1 MKPRV
6 IKVARV
12 PDALTEQLRDRFELE
27 DVGPNPEP
35 ARLRAAAP
43 GARALVANGES
54 VVGEGLIADLP
65 DLELIAVCGV
75 GYDGVNVAAARARG
89 IHVTHTPN
97 VLTDDVADLAIG
109 LLVATARQLTRS
121 DRYVREGRWPS
132 GAYPLTRKVSGS
144 RLGIV
149 GLGRIGS
156 AVAHRATAFGMEIA
170 YHNRRR
176 RADVPYRYADTL
188 LQLAASVDVLIVCAQ
203 GGAETRHLINA
214 EVIEALGPSGI
225 LINVGRG
232 SIVDEA
238 AVAAALRD
246 GKLGGAGLDVFERE
260 PHVLPALLD
269 CPNAVLT
276 PHVGSATASTR
287 KAMGDLVLANLEAH
301 FAGRALVTP
310 VPSVSG

>member
-6 IKVARV
+6 IKIANV
-12 PDALTEQLRDRFELE
+12 PAALTTQLGDRYSLE
-27 DVGPNPEP
+27 DVGPNPDPE
-35 ARLRAAAP
+35 RLQAVAS

-54 VVGEGLIADLP
+54 VVSKGLIAALP

-75 GYDGVNVAAARARG
+75 GYDGVNVGAASARG
-89 IHVTHTPN
+89 IHVTNTPN

-109 LLVATARQLTRS
+109 LLISTARQLHRA
-121 DRYVREGRWPS
+121 DRYVRDGRWPS

-149 GLGRIGS
+149 GLGRIGA
-156 AVAHRATAFGMEIA
+156 AVAHRAAAFGMEIA

-176 RADVPYRYADTL
+176 RSDVAYRYAETL
-188 LQLAASVDVLIVCAQ
+188 VDLASSVDFLIVCAQ
-203 GGAETRHLINA
+203 GGAHTRHLINA
-214 EVIEALGPSGI
+214 DVIEALGPTGI

-246 GKLGGAGLDVFERE
+246 GKLAGAGLDVFERE
-260 PHVLPALLD
+260 PHVLPALLE
-269 CPNAVLT
+269 CPTALLT

-301 FAGRALVTP
+301 FAGKPLVTP
-310 VPSVSG
+310 VPAVDG

>member
-6 IKVARV
+6 IKIARV
-12 PDALTEQLRDRFELE
+12 PEALTQQLTDRYSVE
-27 DVGPNPEP
+27 DVGPNPDPE
-35 ARLRAAAP
+35 RLQAVAL
-43 GARALVANGES
+43 GVRALVANGES
-54 VVGEGLIADLP
+54 VVSEGLIAALP

-75 GYDGVNVAAARARG
+75 GYDGVNVAAASARG

-97 VLTDDVADLAIG
+97 VLNDDVADLAIG
-109 LLVATARQLTRS
+109 LLIATARQLHRA
-121 DRYVREGRWPS
+121 DRYVRDGRWPS

-156 AVAHRATAFGMEIA
+156 AVALRAAAFGMEIA

-176 RADVPYRYADTL
+176 RSDVPYRYAETL
-188 LQLAASVDVLIVCAQ
+188 LDLASSVDFLIVCAQ
-203 GGAETRHLINA
+203 GGAQTRHLINA
-214 EVIEALGPSGI
+214 EVIEALGPTGI

-246 GKLGGAGLDVFERE
+246 GKLAGAGLDVFERE
-260 PHVLPALLD
+260 PHVLPALLE
-269 CPNAVLT
+269 CPTALLT

-301 FAGRALVTP
+301 FAGKPLVTP
-310 VPSVSG
+310 IPAA

>member
-6 IKVARV
+6 IKIARV
-12 PDALTEQLRDRFELE
+12 PDALTQQLSERYSLE
-27 DVGPNPEP
+27 DIGPNPDSS
-35 ARLRAAAP
+35 RLTAAAP

-54 VVGEGLIADLP
+54 VVSDGLIAALP

-75 GYDGVNVAAARARG
+75 GYDGVNVTAAKARG
-89 IHVTHTPN
+89 IHVTHTPG

-109 LLVATARQLTRS
+109 LLIATARQLNRA
-121 DRYVREGRWPS
+121 DRHVRDGLWPS

-149 GLGRIGS
+149 GLGRIGA
-156 AVAHRATAFGMEIA
+156 AVAHRAAAFGLDIA

-176 RADVPYRYADTL
+176 RADVPYRYAATL
-188 LQLAASVDVLIVCAQ
+188 VELAASVDFLIVCAQ
-203 GGAETRHLINA
+203 GGAQTRHLVNA
-214 EVIEALGPSGI
+214 EVIEALGPTGI

-246 GKLGGAGLDVFERE
+246 GKLAGAGLDVFERE
-260 PHVLPALLD
+260 PHVLPALIE
-269 CPNAVLT
+269 CPHTVLT

-301 FAGRALVTP
+301 FAGQPLVTP
-310 VPSVSG
+310 IPDVGG

>member
-6 IKVARV
+6 IKIARV
-12 PDALTEQLRDRFELE
+12 PDSLTQQLTDRYSLE
-27 DVGPNPEP
+27 DIGPDPDSS
-35 ARLRAAAP
+35 RLAAAAP

-54 VVGEGLIADLP
+54 VVSERLIAALP

-75 GYDGVNVAAARARG
+75 GYDGVNVAAASARG
-89 IHVTHTPN
+89 IHVTNTPN

-109 LLVATARQLTRS
+109 LLIATARQLHRA
-121 DRYVREGRWPS
+121 DRYVRDGRWPS

-156 AVAHRATAFGMEIA
+156 AVAHRAAAFGMEIA

-176 RADVPYRYADTL
+176 RSDVPYRYAETL
-188 LQLAASVDVLIVCAQ
+188 VDLASSVDFLIVCAQ
-203 GGAETRHLINA
+203 GGAQTRHLINA
-214 EVIEALGPSGI
+214 EVIEALGPTGI

-238 AVAAALRD
+238 AVASALRD
-246 GKLGGAGLDVFERE
+246 GKLAGAGLDVFERE
-260 PHVLPALLD
+260 PHVLPALLE
-269 CPNAVLT
+269 CPTALLT

-287 KAMGDLVLANLEAH
+287 KAMGDLVLANLDAH
-301 FAGRALVTP
+301 FAGKPLVTP
-310 VPSVSG
+310 IPALLL

>member
-6 IKVARV
+6 IKIANV
-12 PDALTEQLRDRFELE
+12 PAALTTQLGERFTVE

-35 ARLRAAAP
+35 ARLQAVAP

-54 VVGEGLIADLP
+54 VVSEGLIAALP

-75 GYDGVNVAAARARG
+75 GYDGVNVAAASARG
-89 IHVTHTPN
+89 IHVTNTPN

-109 LLVATARQLTRS
+109 LLIATARQLPRA
-121 DRYVREGRWPS
+121 DRYVRDGRWPS

-144 RLGIV
+144 RLGVV

-156 AVAHRATAFGMEIA
+156 AVAHRAASFGMEIA

-176 RADVPYRYADTL
+176 RPDVPYRYAATL
-188 LQLAASVDVLIVCAQ
+188 VELASSVDFLIVCAQ
-203 GGAETRHLINA
+203 GGAQTRHLINA
-214 EVIEALGPSGI
+214 EVIEALGPTGI

-238 AVAAALRD
+238 AVATALRD
-246 GKLGGAGLDVFERE
+246 GKLAGAGLDVFERE
-260 PHVLPALLD
+260 PHVLAALLE
-269 CPNAVLT
+269 CPTAVLT

-301 FAGRALVTP
+301 FAGKPLVTP
-310 VPSVSG
+310 IPSA

>member
-6 IKVARV
+6 IKIARL
-12 PDALTEQLRDRFELE
+12 PESLTAQLTERYVLD
-27 DVGPNPEP
+27 DTGPNPD
-35 ARLRAAAP
+35 ASRLASAAP
-43 GARALVANGES
+43 GTRALVANGES
-54 VVGEGLIADLP
+54 VVSEGLIGALP
-65 DLELIAVCGV
+65 DLELIAVFGV

-109 LLVATARQLTRS
+109 LLIATARQLHRA

-156 AVAHRATAFGMEIA
+156 AVAQRAAAFGREIA

-176 RADVPYRYADTL
+176 RADVPYRYAETL
-188 LQLAASVDVLIVCAQ
+188 IELASSVDFLIVCAQ
-203 GGAETRHLINA
+203 GGAETRHLIDA
-214 EVIEALGPSGI
+214 AVIDALGPTGI

-246 GKLGGAGLDVFERE
+246 GALAGAGLDVFERE
-260 PHVLPALLD
+260 PHVLPALLE
-269 CPNAVLT
+269 CPTALLT

-287 KAMGDLVLANLEAH
+287 QAMADLVLANLEAH
-301 FAGRALVTP
+301 FAGKPLVTP
-310 VPSVSG
+310 IP

>member
-1 MKPRV
+1 MKHRV

-12 PDALTEQLRDRFELE
+12 PDALTQQLHERFALE
-27 DVGPNPEP
+27 DVGPNPDA
-35 ARLRAAAP
+35 ARLQSAAP
-43 GARALVANGES
+43 GTRALVANGES
-54 VVGEGLIADLP
+54 VVSAELIAALP
-65 DLELIAVCGV
+65 DLELITVFGV
-75 GYDGVNVAAARARG
+75 GYDGVNVSAARARG

-109 LLVATARQLTRS
+109 LLIATSRQLHRA

-149 GLGRIGS
+149 GLGRIGT
-156 AVAHRATAFGMEIA
+156 AVAHRAAAFGMEIA

-176 RADVPYRYADTL
+176 RADVPYRYAETL

-203 GGAETRHLINA
+203 GGAETRHLVNA
-214 EVIEALGPSGI
+214 KVIEALGPTGI

-238 AVAAALRD
+238 AVATALRD

-260 PHVLPALLD
+260 PHVLPALLE
-269 CPNAVLT
+269 CENAILT

-287 KAMGDLVLANLEAH
+287 KAMGDLVLANLEAY
-301 FAGRALVTP
+301 FAGKPLVSP
-310 VPSVSG
+310 IPAP